1 MIYTGFRDPIAD
13 KKPKAKKGP
22 WTFTAPPYDQRSG
35 CFLEA
40 GDDHGV
46 GFKQPVGHS
55 GNPKERASTLPKGR
69 VKGRNV
75 DYVNRGPSY
84 QIDITDDGY

>member
-1 MIYTGFRDPIAD
+1 MIYTGFHDPIAPKD
-13 KKPKAKKGP
+13 PKKKPSP
-22 WTFTAPPYDQRSG
+22 WTFNAPPYDQRSG
-35 CFLEA
+35 CFVEA

-46 GFKQPVGHS
+46 GFKQPVGSMDHKKQ
-55 GNPKERASTLPKGR
+55 NVIPKGR